1 MSDLIEE
8 SAIKIL
14 EELGYEVTIKKR
26 RVLKGHNFVNGN
38 YGYNITVRS
47 ARILS
52 AIGINSPSDLLESE
66 VTYDSLCKLPNCG
79 KKSTCEI
86 ISYINR
92 LKESKQ

>member
-26 RVLKGHNFVNGN
+26 RVLKDRNFANMN
-38 YGYNITVRS
+38 YDYNITIRS

-66 VTYDSLCKLPNCG
+66 VTYDSLCILPNCG

-92 LKESKQ
+92 LKENK